1 MSDEIK
7 NKADKAFFDFF
18 LEADE
23 AQTKDYLE
31 RNIENMDAYERKKKK
46 ILFLTKAA
54 ANKQNNDQLLKAA
67 AQFQSAILKGVE
79 RPIAILK
86 GLIQEQPSL
95 SLYRNLD
102 KLSEENIIEIIKDKN
117 LVELLE
123 KLENEEDE

>member
-23 AQTKDYLE
+23 GQMKDYLE
-31 RNIENMDAYERKKKK
+31 RNIENMDAYERKKKR

-54 ANKQNNDQLLKAA
+54 ANKQKNDQLLKAA

-79 RPIAILK
+79 KPIAILK